1 MNRTRG
7 FTRMNTVRERLLA
20 RVALWGGAAAILG
33 ALVVAQPAM
42 AQETDAAADQKVQ
55 YWFKICPERK
65 GPDGKPVKV
74 CVSQHE
80 QFNQRSGELNVA
92 MAIREQAGRD
102 SKLLVTVPL
111 GVALPSGIA
120 VKFDKI
126 KEPIKLTYV
135 FCHAEGC
142 VVETAAT
149 PQILDA
155 MRKGARVEL
164 SVFHTFYNRPVSF
177 SVPLKG
183 FTATLEG
190 DPVDGKQYFQRR
202 QQLRLAIRK
211 RTSDAIKKA
220 REEQK
225 KKADKQ

>member
-1 MNRTRG
+1 
-7 FTRMNTVRERLLA
+7 MNTMKQRFSVRKLFR
-20 RVALWGGAAAILG
+20 GAA
-33 ALVVAQPAM
+33 LVLAATGLTAGHAA
-42 AQETDAAADQKVQ
+42 AQETTAAAEQKVQ

-65 GPDGKPVKV
+65 GPDGKPVKI
-74 CVSQHE
+74 CVTQHE

-92 MAIREQAGRD
+92 VAIRQQEGKKE
-102 SKLLVTVPL
+102 KLLLTVPL
-111 GVALPSGIA
+111 GVALPTGIA

-126 KEPIKLTYV
+126 AEPVKLTYV

-142 VVETAAT
+142 VVDTAAT

-155 MRKGARVEL
+155 MRKGAKIDL

-183 FTATLEG
+183 FTATYKG

-211 RTSDAIKKA
+211 RTADAIKKA
-220 REEQK
+220 QAEQK
-225 KKADKQ
+225 KKQAAE

>member
-1 MNRTRG
+1 
-7 FTRMNTVRERLLA
+7 MNTIRRRFSVRNLF
-20 RVALWGGAAAILG
+20 AAAAMVFG
-33 ALVVAQPAM
+33 AMSLSSGVGH
-42 AQETDAAADQKVQ
+42 AQETAAADKKVQ

-65 GPDGKPVKV
+65 GPDGKPTKI
-74 CVSQHE
+74 CVTQHE

-92 MAIREQAGRD
+92 VAIRQQEGKKD
-102 SKLLVTVPL
+102 KLLLTVPL
-111 GVALPSGIA
+111 GVALPTGIA

-126 KEPIKLTYV
+126 AEPIKLTYV

-142 VVETAAT
+142 VIDTAAT
-149 PQILDA
+149 PQIIDA
-155 MRKGARVEL
+155 MKKGAKMEL

-183 FTATLEG
+183 FTAILKG
-190 DPVDGKQYFQRR
+190 GPVDGATYFKQR

-220 REEQK
+220 QADQK
-225 KKADKQ
+225 KKAAQ